1 MKLKIGFIF
10 VFSIWIT
17 KALATDQIYDV
28 ISYNDSTYL
37 IFSRNILEARDY
49 PLDPLIWQLYKNT
62 LSRHKADSIIAC
74 TNWCSRGYFA
84 DWEIRNDSLIL
95 KSIKN
100 GAPNNPRKIN
110 LNYIFED
117 RNTQNG
123 VLADW
128 FSGILRIMYIKPFVS
143 KYKEVIAYNFIIEN
157 GIVKI
162 KAKQNNLLKYQKMNC
177 P

>member
-37 IFSRNILEARDY
+37 IFSRNIFVANNY
-49 PLDPLIWQLYKNT
+49 PLRPLIQQLYEDT
-62 LSRHKADSIIAC
+62 LSRHKVDSIIGATRWC
-74 TNWCSRGYFA
+74 TRGYFA

-95 KSIKN
+95 KNIERSSSN
-100 GAPNNPRKIN
+100 SNNPRIIN

-117 RNTQNG
+117 RNIQNG
-123 VLADW
+123 VFADW
-128 FSGILRIMYIKPFVS
+128 FSGLLEIMYIEPFVS
-143 KYKEVIAYNFIIEN
+143 KYKEVIAYIFIIEN
-157 GIVKI
+157 GTIKVKV
-162 KAKQNNLLKYQKMNC
+162 KAKNATQ
-177 P
+177 